1 MSDDSDP
8 FGEAMDKAE
17 AANEQN
23 SGESYMQEFDVE
35 AFLEEL
41 DSGEKDAFVTIRV
54 TEEMRAVWQQLR
66 NDEEVSVKPSQSV
79 REWIMTQAER
89 HPETARRAGMK
100 LAIDRGE

>member
-8 FGEAMDKAE
+8 FGKAMDKAE
-17 AANEQN
+17 AANEQSN
-23 SGESYMQEFDVE
+23 GTGFMQEFDVE
-35 AFLEEL
+35 AFLEKL

-54 TEEMRAVWQQLR
+54 TEEMRAVWQQLW
-66 NDEEVSVKPSQSV
+66 NDQEVNVKPSQSV

>member
-17 AANEQN
+17 AANEQS
-23 SGESYMQEFDVE
+23 SGTSFMQEFDVE

-66 NDEEVSVKPSQSV
+66 NDEDVNVKPSQSV